1 VDVSTYSA
9 DVQVILRALQKYGMI
24 LADNGS
30 AWYLSG
36 APDPRWNDDVL
47 VSELRRVKGSD
58 FEAVD
63 ETPLIIDTESGQAKQ
78 PTVGSSD
85 AAARIGVSRNG
96 TWYLDTNGNRQWDG
110 CGTDACISWGGD
122 PTDQVMVGDW
132 NGAGTTKVAVYRATT
147 GTWYLDTNGN
157 GHWDGCGTDACISW
171 GGDAT
176 DRPVVGD
183 WNASGSAKIGVY
195 RKSTGTWYL
204 DQNGTGTWDGCTTDK
219 CIPWGGDATDAPVV
233 GDWDGNG
240 KTKVGVYRQSTGY
253 WYLDKNGNGAWDN
266 CGTDSCFAWGGDPS
280 DIPVVGDWNG
290 SGTTKI
296 GVYRQAT
303 GWWYLDT
310 NGNGQWDGCG
320 TDACVSWG
328 GDPTDV
334 AVIGDWSGT
343 GTTKIGVYRR
353 ATGYW
358 YLDTNGNG
366 AWDGCGIDACIAWGG
381 DPADQAVVGKW

>member
-1 VDVSTYSA
+1 
-9 DVQVILRALQKYGMI
+9 MF

-47 VSELRRVKGSD
+47 VSEFRRVKGSD

-63 ETPLIIDTESGQAKQ
+63 ETPLIVDTESGQARQ
-78 PTVGSSD
+78 PTVWSSD

-96 TWYLDTNGNRQWDG
+96 TWYLDTNGNGQWDG
-110 CGTDACISWGGD
+110 CGTDACIPWGGE
-122 PTDQVMVGDW
+122 PTDQPLVGDW
-132 NGAGTTKVAVYRATT
+132 NGSGTTKIGVYRAAT

-157 GHWDGCGTDACISW
+157 GQWDGCGADACIAW
-171 GGDAT
+171 GGDVS
-176 DRPVVGD
+176 DHPVVGD
-183 WNASGSAKIGVY
+183 WNASGPAKVGVY

-204 DQNGTGTWDGCTTDK
+204 DQNGTGTWDGCITDK
-219 CIPWGGDATDAPVV
+219 CILWGGDATDTPMV
-233 GDWDGNG
+233 GDWDGN
-240 KTKVGVYRQSTGY
+240 KTTKVGVYRQSTGY
-253 WYLDKNGNGAWDN
+253 WYLDKNGNGTWDN
-266 CGTDSCFAWGGDPS
+266 CGTDSCIGWGGDPS

-320 TDACVSWG
+320 TDACVNWG

-334 AVIGDWSGT
+334 PKVGDWTGS
-343 GTTKIGVYRR
+343 GTTKIGVYRA

-366 AWDGCGIDACIAWGG
+366 TWDGCGTDACVHWGG
-381 DPADQAVVGKW
+381 DPADRAIVGAW